1 LVIDSTDRAVEQI
14 VDEILRLVEAARARR
29 PR

>member
-1 LVIDSTDRAVEQI
+1 VIIDSTDHTVEQV

>member
-1 LVIDSTDRAVEQI
+1 VVIDSTERTVGQV
-14 VDEILRLVEAARARR
+14 VDEILRLVEAARTRR